1 MAAEPALRNN
11 WSRMPGTSAT
21 TRLLATSERDH
32 KSAWHEENVYTEFAE
47 CASAETRFI
56 HQQSLILSSLSSTRM
71 HVNRCSQCAAPEVKE
86 KDMKGIRQAVVAA
99 VLSVGLVSVAEAH
112 VFVGLSVGVPAVP
125 MMPMVAA
132 VPVAPVAVYAP
143 PPAPIYYAPPPPVYA
158 PPVVVGYY
166 GRPGGWYGHY
176 GYGYGYWR

>member
-1 MAAEPALRNN
+1 MKRI
-11 WSRMPGTSAT
+11 
-21 TRLLATSERDH
+21 RL
-32 KSAWHEENVYTEFAE
+32 
-47 CASAETRFI
+47 
-56 HQQSLILSSLSSTRM
+56 
-71 HVNRCSQCAAPEVKE
+71 
-86 KDMKGIRQAVVAA
+86 AVVAA

-112 VFVGLSVGVPAVP
+112 VFVGLSIGAPVVP

-143 PPAPIYYAPPPPVYA
+143 PPMYA

-166 GRPGGWYGHY
+166 GHPRGWYGHY